1 MSKGQFANEGVME
14 DYLSALLTDD
24 PVIEEVQKQSVARLL
39 EQAKIEEQL
48 SAEDQAATEVP
59 LAPAPEPVI
68 SEPVA
73 PPVSKTAA
81 VVHTSPAE
89 KVQQKSAA
97 MPTQQEQAE
106 FRQGSFQAL
115 FFKVAGLTLAVPL
128 TELGGIHK
136 LEKTSALLG
145 KPKWFDGVMLH
156 RDEKLN
162 VVDTAQWVMPEKY
175 NETLAESL
183 NYQYLIMLGDSGWGL
198 SCESLVNTVKLEQDD
213 VKWREHHGKRPWL
226 AGLVKEKM
234 CALIDASQLVKMLEQ
249 GPNSNDEDDAREPVL

>member
-14 DYLSALLTDD
+14 AYLDALLTDD
-24 PVIEEVQKQSVARLL
+24 PVIEDVQKQSVARLL
-39 EQAKIEEQL
+39 EQAQHQVEENL
-48 SAEDQAATEVP
+48 NVP
-59 LAPAPEPVI
+59 EKPVVVP
-68 SEPVA
+68 PVA
-73 PPVSKTAA
+73 PPEP
-81 VVHTSPAE
+81 VVVPETPSQQDIVE
-89 KVQQKSAA
+89 KVQQKSADL
-97 MPTQQEQAE
+97 PTKEEQAE
-106 FRQGSFQAL
+106 YRQGSFQAL

-136 LEKTSALLG
+136 MEKTSALIG
-145 KPKWFDGVMLH
+145 KPDWFTGVMLH

-175 NETLAESL
+175 DETLAESL

-213 VKWREHHGKRPWL
+213 VRWREHHGKRPWL

-234 CALIDASQLVKMLEQ
+234 CALINASQLVNMLEQ
-249 GPNSNDEDDAREPVL
+249 GLNSNDEDDAREPVL